1 MEKQGKLDWR
11 FWVGIAFLLLSISG
25 IILVPYQVL
34 EPNIGIRSI
43 AFSPSTFPFVSLSL
57 VALLSILMVLQW
69 VFTKPAE
76 AEDVIS
82 SPNMRVL
89 FPMAIFLFYVFV
101 IEIIGMLLSTFIA
114 VALIALALGNKNWL
128 TILLLSL
135 ITSGLIWSFF
145 SILLRVYFPEGSLF
159 EGLI

>member
-1 MEKQGKLDWR
+1 
-11 FWVGIAFLLLSISG
+11 
-25 IILVPYQVL
+25 
-34 EPNIGIRSI
+34 
-43 AFSPSTFPFVSLSL
+43 
-57 VALLSILMVLQW
+57 MVLQW